1 MEKGKVG
8 DIGYKDRKDITAL
21 EDALSRDQ
29 THKQKSLQ
37 SNERRL
43 LLCIKNTKHRKCGEI
58 ALPREI

>member
-1 MEKGKVG
+1 MEGKTGKVG

-21 EDALSRDQ
+21 GDALSRDQ

-43 LLCIKNTKHRKCGEI
+43 LLCIKYEAQKVWRNS
-58 ALPREI
+58 PV